1 MTCSIASVGRIS
13 LRWSSPLWALLVF
26 GGTALSGEKPALV
39 IRGGSVFDSVSGKM
53 QPDRTIVI
61 EEGRIKAIGSPD
73 RPVTLP
79 KGAQTI
85 DARGKFLIPGL
96 IDAHAHLVEHVSAP
110 DGWTAT
116 KHPHLNGA
124 EILPLFLGNGITSL
138 RETGDPIVPQAAVAH
153 YARAHPEQSPRVF
166 LCSPLL
172 DADPPYHRVG
182 SQDDRG
188 RPSSWSG
195 RDGPSWQVRGPGGRG
210 GRHRLPGAHLVRVQL
225 HRSARSP
232 EAAFPAIRP

>member
-1 MTCSIASVGRIS
+1 MTRSLAAIGRIS
-13 LRWSSPLWALLVF
+13 LCWSSPLWPLLVLV
-26 GGTALSGEKPALV
+26 GTALSGDKPALV

-53 QPDRTIVI
+53 QPDRTVI
-61 EEGRIKAIGSPD
+61 IEGGRIKAIGSPD

-124 EILPLFLGNGITSL
+124 EILPLFLANGVTSI

-153 YARAHPEQSPRVF
+153 FAQAHPEQSPRVF

-172 DADPPYHRVG
+172 DGDAP
-182 SQDDRG
+182 
-188 RPSSWSG
+188 
-195 RDGPSWQVRGPGGRG
+195 
-210 GRHRLPGAHLVRVQL
+210 
-225 HRSARSP
+225 
-232 EAAFPAIRP
+232 F